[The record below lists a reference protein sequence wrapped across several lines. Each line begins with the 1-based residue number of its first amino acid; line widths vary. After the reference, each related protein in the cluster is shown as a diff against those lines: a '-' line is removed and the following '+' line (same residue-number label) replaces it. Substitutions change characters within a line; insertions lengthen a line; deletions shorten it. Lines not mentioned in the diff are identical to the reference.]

1 MSGSSE
7 MRLTVRTM
15 EKLISHALE
24 CIYSDQGAPF
34 ADVLHALV
42 PEEKPDVATLARAY
56 TAIRVATRLT
66 DPLCDSDVRNAVEE
80 YQKTISLIGAPCIE
94 RVRYLLKETAELQA
108 QRMHLAILKGKLAL
122 RDDEYSYE
130 AGLYRLQIETKGPP
144 PPAKREKLRDV
155 SSRMADLSRQIKSRE
170 LELLKESNPAAYND
184 RVVEEQAL
192 SLQAENASLE
202 NSKDAS
208 EALDLIKKMDLEL
221 ADLLRTEKTK
231 EASHIESTKKDDTR
245 PPPQKHS
252 SSIIITTLSGLAFC
266 YLLGYSIGHQGWSAL
281 LWVPIGYVVALFA
294 AAQIFL
300 PLILALPRAVL
311 LLFKKQIKIGVIVPI
326 LVTPLKWVLALGI
339 GLFLVGFIFPKTA
352 DELYAN
358 AALNLSLNLGTLSI
372 LLSPISRKSRA
383 DFWDDFEKRFQKYYT
398 EAFYAASPSASA
410 ARTESDSGHS
420 VVDQD
425 KEKLLRK
432 QIVSAERDLEL
443 LENPETIYGF
453 GLAYSNGD
461 DCEKDERA
469 ARECFAIAAGK
480 GLAMAQHALALMYE
494 NGQGGP
500 QDYAEAIRFYS
511 MAADQEYAASQ
522 NNLGTLYELGSGV
535 AKSEDRAIF
544 WYRKA
549 AKNGDP
555 NGHSNTNRL
564 EETMERDNYFN
575 IVGEVDAF
583 LDTHNVHIGDSS
595 LLPYPKQKAMYA
607 VKWNVAYCED
617 GLKSTTDPALVARY
631 TKLISN
637 LEIVFTLLARDWH
650 DIEPSDKEAVAR
662 LSSCKEFPDWALP
675 LKLKYLNERA
685 AAEEAYAVASQVMED
700 KVREEQKRSAN

>member
-1 MSGSSE
+1 
-7 MRLTVRTM
+7 M

-80 YQKTISLIGAPCIE
+80 YQKTISLIGAPSIE

-208 EALDLIKKMDLEL
+208 EALDLIKKMDHEL

-266 YLLGYSIGHQGWSAL
+266 YLLGYSIWHQGWSAL

-311 LLFKKQIKIGVIVPI
+311 LLFK
-326 LVTPLKWVLALGI
+326 
-339 GLFLVGFIFPKTA
+339 
-352 DELYAN
+352 N
-358 AALNLSLNLGTLSI
+358 S
-372 LLSPISRKSRA
+372 
-383 DFWDDFEKRFQKYYT
+383 
-398 EAFYAASPSASA
+398 
-410 ARTESDSGHS
+410 S
-420 VVDQD
+420 V
-425 KEKLLRK
+425 R
-432 QIVSAERDLEL
+432 
-443 LENPETIYGF
+443 N
-453 GLAYSNGD
+453 
-461 DCEKDERA
+461 
-469 ARECFAIAAGK
+469 
-480 GLAMAQHALALMYE
+480 
-494 NGQGGP
+494 
-500 QDYAEAIRFYS
+500 
-511 MAADQEYAASQ
+511 
-522 NNLGTLYELGSGV
+522 
-535 AKSEDRAIF
+535 
-544 WYRKA
+544 
-549 AKNGDP
+549 
-555 NGHSNTNRL
+555 
-564 EETMERDNYFN
+564 
-575 IVGEVDAF
+575 
-583 LDTHNVHIGDSS
+583 
-595 LLPYPKQKAMYA
+595 
-607 VKWNVAYCED
+607 
-617 GLKSTTDPALVARY
+617 
-631 TKLISN
+631 
-637 LEIVFTLLARDWH
+637 
-650 DIEPSDKEAVAR
+650 
-662 LSSCKEFPDWALP
+662 
-675 LKLKYLNERA
+675 
-685 AAEEAYAVASQVMED
+685 
-700 KVREEQKRSAN
+700 